1 MAYPPLLLAARR
13 FEESRVGP
21 SDRAEDYQDHLCTIA
36 TQDRAESQYLR
47 EDSMKQNTL
56 CFVVAVLAVAVG
68 SVVALSA
75 VYMRIV
81 GDKSL
86 FHSLTST
93 NRF

>member
-1 MAYPPLLLAARR
+1 
-13 FEESRVGP
+13 
-21 SDRAEDYQDHLCTIA
+21 
-36 TQDRAESQYLR
+36 
-47 EDSMKQNTL
+47 MKQNTL
-56 CFVVAVLAVAVG
+56 YFVVAVLAVAVG